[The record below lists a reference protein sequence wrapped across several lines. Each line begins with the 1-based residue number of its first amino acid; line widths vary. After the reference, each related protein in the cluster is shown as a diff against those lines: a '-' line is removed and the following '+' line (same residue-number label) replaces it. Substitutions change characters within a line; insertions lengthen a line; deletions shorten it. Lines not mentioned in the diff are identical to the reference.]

1 MITYTAFD
9 PDDASGVS
17 YRWYGGEDTT
27 VYVYSDGAEVDAF
40 ALPDGA
46 PTDVASVQSAVAA
59 HHEAHRTYRSDHDER
74 DDSPVDLGLDL
85 ELD

>member
-1 MITYTAFD
+1 MITYTAYD

-17 YRWYGGEDTT
+17 YRWYGGDDTT

-40 ALPDGA
+40 ELADGA
-46 PTDVASVQSAVAA
+46 TADPATVEAAVIA
-59 HHEAHRTYRSDHDER
+59 HHEAHRTYRSGHDER